1 METVAR
7 EKSVAPRLLG
17 LWLAGLWLTG
27 LCIAGLLAVAPRAAL
42 AAANDTAA
50 PLDVAAPGAPPNF
63 NLFDKPRPVPQI
75 AFTDGDGADRS
86 LDDFRGRVVLL
97 NLWAT
102 WCAPCRREMPTL
114 DRLQARLGSKGLE
127 VVALSIDRVGRERV
141 REFLAEVGAPH
152 LKLYL
157 DRTTRSMRT
166 LGIIG
171 LPTTLL
177 IDRRGREVGR
187 LIGPAEW
194 DSSEAVELIEHF
206 LGDEPDAP
214 EEARLTGSP
223 RR

>member
-1 METVAR
+1 MGTVAR
-7 EKSVAPRLLG
+7 GKSITPRLLG
-17 LWLAGLWLTG
+17 LCLVGVCL
-27 LCIAGLLAVAPRAAL
+27 AGLLAVALLAAL
-42 AAANDTAA
+42 AGADDTATPLDTAA
-50 PLDVAAPGAPPNF
+50 VGTLGNF
-63 NLFDKPRPVPQI
+63 NLFDKPRPVPRI

-86 LDDFRGRVVLL
+86 LGDFRGRVVLL

-102 WCAPCRREMPTL
+102 WCAPCRREMPAL
-114 DRLQARLGSKGLE
+114 DRLQARLGNRGFE
-127 VVALSIDRVGRERV
+127 VVALAVDRAGPEQV

-187 LIGPAEW
+187 LIGAAEW
-194 DSSEAVELIEHF
+194 DSDEALGLIERF
-206 LGDEPDAP
+206 LDDDPNEP
-214 EEARLTGSP
+214 EQARLP
-223 RR
+223 